1 VLVGINRNDVGEV
14 KFFLGRERDQA
25 RSVIDLLKKQMEA
38 AEAELQAAKSEEAAA
53 IDNVVASRAAKII
66 AEAIDLNEKLRRQAF

>member
-1 VLVGINRNDVGEV
+1 MLVGINRNDVGEV